1 MSTFSASENEPTGGE
16 AIAAEAA
23 AWLARRDRGFT
34 AGEQDAYLDWLRAD
48 ARHSLAVSRLEA
60 AWHTLD
66 QLQEWRPADGDRPN
80 PDLLAVRPRRVLR
93 RWFAPLAVAATFA
106 VGFMV
111 FSPLWK
117 SYRNAEVTTAVVR
130 LSEMRTLPDGTVV
143 ELNRGA
149 EISIDFSGPER
160 LVRLLQGEAHFTVA
174 KMGPNRPFTVMAGN
188 VRVRAV
194 GTVFNVRMLSESV
207 DVLVTEGKV
216 RIDPPG
222 SVDPGFPLVLNA
234 RMLDAGQ
241 RASVNLA
248 EPSPAPPTV
257 VDATPAE
264 IEETLRWQ
272 GLRLVFRE
280 TPMADVIEQFN
291 RHGSSTFVLAD
302 RDLAS
307 IRIEGNF
314 RADNAEAFVRL
325 LQEVFTVEATPDGHG
340 RLVLRRGR

>member
-1 MSTFSASENEPTGGE
+1 
-16 AIAAEAA
+16 
-23 AWLARRDRGFT
+23 
-34 AGEQDAYLDWLRAD
+34 
-48 ARHSLAVSRLEA
+48 
-60 AWHTLD
+60 
-66 QLQEWRPADGDRPN
+66 
-80 PDLLAVRPRRVLR
+80 
-93 RWFAPLAVAATFA
+93 
-106 VGFMV
+106 
-111 FSPLWK
+111 
-117 SYRNAEVTTAVVR
+117 
-130 LSEMRTLPDGTVV
+130 
-143 ELNRGA
+143 
-149 EISIDFSGPER
+149 
-160 LVRLLQGEAHFTVA
+160 
-174 KMGPNRPFTVMAGN
+174 
-188 VRVRAV
+188 
-194 GTVFNVRMLSESV
+194 VFNVRMLSESV